1 MERSTHS
8 TGWTCLPPPPPEPAA
23 PGRGVCAMSTS
34 WRDKQQPSL
43 INFIAAFL
51 AANSYRLNFL
61 SISPDFIFNNGELS
75 VAYIFDTNWDCQNEG
90 AVFSRVNMLKRQLK
104 HLYVVVAVPT
114 KEQNESFNR
123 SYHKYGMKLGF
134 PTFVPVTDPE
144 MGFEKIVK
152 IAHALGVCKQQD
164 IISRLKNE
172 REQAVQCTD
181 SFLRV
186 LTSIPGIDNHD
197 ANALGQ
203 AIGSIEA
210 IAKASKKF
218 ILENTDLSMD
228 KAETIVRQKVIVNL
242 SYGLNQLGGLT
253 ACGSLD
259 LALVGADSGGI
270 CNQQF
275 ACKELQSQEFLV
287 YRLAA
292 ENIMSYYGS
301 SSSGGRGGQR
311 VEYGRTYVV
320 RPKGRHQAT
329 IVWLHGLGDNGSSWS
344 QLLDSLSL
352 PNIKWICPTAAT
364 RPVTAF
370 GGFPCTA
377 WFDVEDTSVDG
388 RDDIEGLDASA
399 AHIANLLSSEP
410 PDVKLGIGGFSMG
423 AAASLY
429 SAACYA
435 HGKFAS
441 GIPYPITLSAVI
453 SLSGWL
459 PCSRTLRGKMQ
470 SSHIAARRAASL
482 PILLSHGRADE
493 VVSYRNAERQGS
505 CLKVITAWRT
515 VNHHDLKVVVSLSLN
530 KRAYRQSFSLNRL

>member
-61 SISPDFIFNNGELS
+61 
-75 VAYIFDTNWDCQNEG
+75 
-90 AVFSRVNMLKRQLK
+90 VNMLKRQLK

-197 ANALGQ
+197 ANALAQ

-218 ILENTDLSMD
+218 ILENTDLSTD
-228 KAETIVRQKVIVNL
+228 KAETIV
-242 SYGLNQLGGLT
+242 
-253 ACGSLD
+253 
-259 LALVGADSGGI
+259 
-270 CNQQF
+270 
-275 ACKELQSQEFLV
+275 
-287 YRLAA
+287 RLAA

-329 IVWLHGLGDNGSSWS
+329 IVWLHGLGDNGASWS

-364 RPVTAF
+364 QPVTAF

-459 PCSRTLRGKMQ
+459 PCSRTLRGKME

-493 VVSYRNAERQGS
+493 VVSYRNAERLGHYTIPEEMDDVG
-505 CLKVITAWRT
+505 KW
-515 VNHHDLKVVVSLSLN
+515 LS
-530 KRAYRQSFSLNRL
+530 SRLGLDRSR